1 MSVNKLGILLFSSFL
16 MFATAPLA
24 PAQQTNQDTTK
35 KQTTTTEKSTATK
48 DTSKTT
54 KTTDKTANP
63 DNQSSAGQS
72 ASGQTTTTEKT
83 KSHRTGKT
91 GTKKAATEKKTS
103 GLGKDKVLQTE
114 TGVKTKGFDAGT
126 VDGIK
131 RPVRIAAPRN
141 YQWHNGCE

>member
-63 DNQSSAGQS
+63 DNQSTAGQS
-72 ASGQTTTTEKT
+72 ASGLR
-83 KSHRTGKT
+83 SLR
-91 GTKKAATEKKTS
+91 ATMAPRCARNRA
-103 GLGKDKVLQTE
+103 LAIPL
-114 TGVKTKGFDAGT
+114 
-126 VDGIK
+126 
-131 RPVRIAAPRN
+131 RAAPMTKTFLPAISTRK
-141 YQWHNGCE
+141 